1 MKEGIY
7 IILLQNRETAIL
19 NGAVVESNLK
29 VLIRQNKLLIYFP
42 RKTFYWGFLF
52 SLLMPCDLPSFTI
65 DTKIHT
71 EEDILKQ
78 INDAA
83 FLGTP

>member
-1 MKEGIY
+1 
-7 IILLQNRETAIL
+7 
-19 NGAVVESNLK
+19 
-29 VLIRQNKLLIYFP
+29 LI
-42 RKTFYWGFLF
+42 
-52 SLLMPCDLPSFTI
+52 CDLPSFTI

-83 FLGTP
+83 FLGTIPQVADGESCLTALIPAL

>member
-1 MKEGIY
+1 
-7 IILLQNRETAIL
+7 
-19 NGAVVESNLK
+19 
-29 VLIRQNKLLIYFP
+29 
-42 RKTFYWGFLF
+42 
-52 SLLMPCDLPSFTI
+52 MPFGVIATSFTI

-83 FLGTP
+83 FLGTIPQVLMAKVV

>member
-29 VLIRQNKLLIYFP
+29 VLIRQNKLFNLFPKKDLLLGLLI
-42 RKTFYWGFLF
+42 
-52 SLLMPCDLPSFTI
+52 
-65 DTKIHT
+65 
-71 EEDILKQ
+71 
-78 INDAA
+78 
-83 FLGTP
+83 